1 MDGFLSPVRDFV
13 SIVEENSISEK
24 QESLT
29 NCFVV
34 KSKAN
39 LFNSEK
45 VKSHVAK

>member
-13 SIVEENSISEK
+13 SIVEENYISEK

-34 KSKAN
+34 KSKAS